1 MVRQVALSGGEAW
14 AVTEERI
21 KKLEVSEKKC
31 LKALVNIVFDR
42 FKKS

>member
-1 MVRQVALSGGEAW
+1 MEQTQKDENQ
-14 AVTEERI
+14 I
-21 KKLEVSEKKC
+21 KRDYKNTKNKINNT